1 MKSKNNIFDS
11 LQAHW
16 AKDLLSGFLVSL
28 IALPLCLG
36 IAGASNF
43 PPIMG
48 VMTAVVGGIVVAF
61 FAGSELT
68 IKGPAAGL
76 IVIVA
81 GAVEELGKGDNEVG
95 WKLALGVVVVAGLV
109 QIVLGL
115 LKVAKLAD
123 FFPLSAVHGM
133 LAAIGIIIMS
143 KQLHLAVGIAP
154 SEMKGKEPLELLE
167 MVPHSLM
174 HMEYH
179 IAIIGG
185 ISLLI
190 LFGWPYLQI
199 KALKKV
205 PPALVVLIVGVLLGQ
220 YFHLTEPTYKNLKP
234 LVSPGDFSIN
244 LNADFSVLTNSE
256 LLPIFFKYLLMF
268 VLIGSLESLLTGRA
282 IDLIDPEKR
291 KSDLSRDLTAVG
303 IGNTIS
309 GLLGGLPM
317 ISEVARSSANINN
330 GAKSRW
336 ANFFHGIFLL
346 LFVVMLVPII
356 KMVPVASLA
365 AMLIFVGFRL
375 ASPKEFAHVYHIGK
389 EQLTIFLITIIAT
402 IATDLLVGIAAGIL
416 TKFLIQLA
424 FGVQLKDIIKSRF
437 ELTEQELGVYHL
449 SVKNAAVF
457 ANYLK
462 LKAQLAK
469 VPQGSSLII
478 DFSKAAYVDHTVA
491 DNLNNFRREFEAAGG
506 VLSLKGLDLHES
518 LSEHPLA
525 ARRLPKHLRK
535 SLVEMA

>member
-1 MKSKNNIFDS
+1 MKSKSSIFDS
-11 LQAHW
+11 LQSYW

-48 VMTAVVGGIVVAF
+48 VMTAIVGGVVVAF

-95 WKLALGVVVVAGLV
+95 WKLTLGVVVIAGLI

-143 KQLHLAVGIAP
+143 KQLHLAVGISPA
-154 SEMKGKEPLELLE
+154 EMKGKEPLELLE

-179 IAIIGG
+179 IAIIGS

-190 LFGWPYLQI
+190 LFGWPYLRI

-220 YFHLTEPTYKNLKP
+220 YFHLMEPSYKNLKP
-234 LVSPGDFSIN
+234 LVNPGEFSIN
-244 LNADFSVLTNSE
+244 LNADFSALTSTE
-256 LLPIFFKYLLMF
+256 FLPVFLKYLLMF

-282 IDLIDPEKR
+282 IDLIDPDKR

-303 IGNTIS
+303 IGNTVS

-317 ISEVARSSANINN
+317 ISEVARSSANITN

-346 LFVVMLVPII
+346 LFVVMLVPVI

-389 EQLTIFLITIIAT
+389 EQLTIFLITIITT

-416 TKFLIQLA
+416 TKFIIQIA
-424 FGVQLKDIIKSRF
+424 FGVKISDIIKSRF
-437 ELTEQELGVYHL
+437 ELTEEELGVYHL
-449 SVKNAAVF
+449 NVKNAAVF

-491 DNLNNFRREFEAAGG
+491 DNLNNFRSEFEAAGG

-518 LSEHPLA
+518 LSAHPLA

-535 SLVEMA
+535 TLVEMT